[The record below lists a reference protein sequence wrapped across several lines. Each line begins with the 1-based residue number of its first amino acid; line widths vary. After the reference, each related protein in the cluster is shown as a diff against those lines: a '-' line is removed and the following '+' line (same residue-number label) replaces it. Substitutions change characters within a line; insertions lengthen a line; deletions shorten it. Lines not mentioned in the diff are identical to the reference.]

1 MFTFRSDDDSDD
13 SMVEA
18 DYNVEARGATNEP
31 TSSEIKAGKF

>member
-18 DYNVEARGATNEP
+18 DYNVEARDATEAP